1 MSVPEAQEVAARIAE
16 RLAARRGTPVS
27 VDSARRLPAGASRA
41 TYAASLVDG
50 SGRTE
55 PIVIRAV
62 PTATDDGGLAAEAQV
77 LRAAAD
83 AGVPVPEIL
92 DAGFGNSGIGDSGLG
107 EPESGEPEIDT
118 GGSALGFPYLAM
130 NFISGESIP
139 RRILRDDGHAVARS
153 RFVGQCG
160 RILARVH
167 QIDPAKTPDLTELTD
182 PIEGLRRLFTREFD
196 AMPAGLVLA
205 VQWLRDNP
213 PEPSPAPC
221 VVHGDFRLGNLLVD
235 NEGIA
240 AVLDWELVHIG
251 DPIED
256 LGWLCAKAWR
266 FGAAAPV
273 AGMGERAAL
282 LDAYAEV
289 AGWRPTIETLRWWE
303 LYATVKWGLIC
314 AVQANRHLDGVER
327 SVELAAIGRRSAEQE
342 FDALLDLG
350 LVSPEV
356 VDDPLAAGLP
366 APDEEPHG
374 APGAAELLE
383 ALAEFLRSESVTAE
397 MSPQIRF
404 HTRVAGNVV
413 DIVRRQVL
421 LGPAQAAE
429 SAARLAALGVADQ
442 KALCAALW
450 SGELDGTD
458 QKVRDAIIADVRARL
473 LVANPKYFAVP
484 HP

>member
-1 MSVPEAQEVAARIAE
+1 MSVPEAQDVAARVAE
-16 RLAARRGTPVS
+16 RLASKRGTPVS
-27 VDSARRLPAGASRA
+27 VVSARQLPAGASRA
-41 TYAASLVDG
+41 TYAIDLVDAD
-50 SGRTE
+50 GRSE
-55 PIVIRAV
+55 QVIVRAV
-62 PTATDDGGLAAEAQV
+62 PSATDDGGLADEAKV

-83 AGVPVPEIL
+83 AGVPVPRIL
-92 DAGFGNSGIGDSGLG
+92 DAAFGGADN
-107 EPESGEPEIDT
+107 P
-118 GGSALGFPYLAM
+118 LGFPYLAM
-130 NFISGESIP
+130 EFVAGESIP
-139 RRILRDDGHAVARS
+139 RRILRDDAHATARE
-153 RFVGQCG
+153 RFVEQCG

-167 QIDPAKTPDLTELTD
+167 QIDAAEAPGLTELTD
-182 PIEGLRRLFTREFD
+182 PVEGLRQLFPREFD

-205 VQWLRDNP
+205 VRWLRDNP
-213 PEPSPAPC
+213 PAPSPKTC
-221 VVHGDFRLGNLLVD
+221 VVHGDFRLGNLLID
-235 NEGIA
+235 AEGVA

-266 FGAAAPV
+266 FGGAAPV

-282 LDAYAEV
+282 LDAYAEI
-289 AGWRPTIETLRWWE
+289 AGWRPDEETLRWWE

-356 VDDPLAAGLP
+356 VEDPLAAGVA
-366 APDEEPHG
+366 APDEAPHG
-374 APGAAELLE
+374 EPSSLELLE
-383 ALAEFLRSESVTAE
+383 AVAGFLRSDSVTAE
-397 MSPQIRF
+397 MSPQVRF

-413 DIVRRQVL
+413 DVVRRQIL
-421 LGPAQAAE
+421 LGPRQAAE

-442 KALCAALW
+442 RALCDALW
-450 SGELDGTD
+450 SGELDAAD
-458 QKVRDAIIADVRARL
+458 EKVRDAVVADVRARL
-473 LVANPKYFAVP
+473 LVANPRYFAVP

>member
-1 MSVPEAQEVAARIAE
+1 MGVPEAGEVAARVAE
-16 RLAARRGTPVS
+16 RLSTTRGTPVS
-27 VDSARRLPAGASRA
+27 VGSARQLPAGASRA
-41 TYAASLVDG
+41 TYAATLVDAAG
-50 SGRTE
+50 TPE

-62 PTATDDGGLAAEAQV
+62 PTADDDGGLGAEAEV

-83 AGVPVPEIL
+83 AGVPVPKIL
-92 DAGFGNSGIGDSGLG
+92 DAGLGDDSV
-107 EPESGEPEIDT
+107 
-118 GGSALGFPYLAM
+118 LGFPYLAM
-130 NFISGESIP
+130 NFIGGESIP
-139 RRILRDDGHAVARS
+139 RRILRDDTYAAARD
-153 RFVGQCG
+153 RFVEQCG

-167 QIDPAKTPDLTELTD
+167 RIDATQTPGLEELVD
-182 PIEGLRRLFTREFD
+182 PVDALHTLFPREFD

-205 VQWLRDNP
+205 TQWLVANP
-213 PEPSPAPC
+213 PPASPGSC

-235 NEGIA
+235 ADGVA

-251 DPIED
+251 DPVED

-266 FGAAAPV
+266 FGGSAPV
-273 AGMGERAAL
+273 AGMGGRAAL

-289 AGWRPTIETLRWWE
+289 AGWRPTEEALRWWE

-350 LVSPEV
+350 IVSPEV
-356 VDDPLAAGLP
+356 VADPLGVDTP
-366 APDEEPHG
+366 GPDEEPHG
-374 APGAAELLE
+374 SPSSLELLD
-383 ALAEFLRSESVTAE
+383 ALAGFLRSDSVTAE
-397 MSPQIRF
+397 MSPQVRF

-413 DIVRRQVL
+413 DVVRRQVL
-421 LGPAQAAE
+421 LGATHAAE
-429 SAARLAALGVADQ
+429 SAQRLAALGVADQ
-442 KALCAALW
+442 RALCDALR

-458 QKVRDAIIADVRARL
+458 EKVRAAIAADVRARL